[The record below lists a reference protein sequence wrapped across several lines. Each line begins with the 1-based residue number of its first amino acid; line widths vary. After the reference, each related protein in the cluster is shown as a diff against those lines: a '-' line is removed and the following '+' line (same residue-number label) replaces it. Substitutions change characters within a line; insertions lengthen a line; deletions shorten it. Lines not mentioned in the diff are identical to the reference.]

1 MKIIYGPKGTGKTKA
16 IIESANQALDMAKG
30 HVIYVTDTA
39 RYSYDLN
46 NQIRY
51 LDVTGFDIVGE
62 DGFRGFIKGL
72 VAANGDNEYIYI
84 QMLCVYSFV
93 GSIIPQ
99 SGQDCKRNFGK
110 SLDFI
115 FGDFKFN
122 FHQKPPKTSFVTVYY
137 KKCQKAN

>member
-84 QMLCVYSFV
+84 DGIARITGKPLAELN
-93 GSIIPQ
+93 SIFTAIEKLENDY
-99 SGQDCKRNFGK
+99 GVK
-110 SLDFI
+110 FI
-115 FGDFKFN
+115 LTCSASKEDLPAFILKYVD
-122 FHQKPPKTSFVTVYY
+122 
-137 KKCQKAN
+137 

>member
-16 IIESANQALDMAKG
+16 IIESANQTLNTAKG
-30 HVIYVTDTA
+30 HVVFVTDTA

-51 LDVTGFDIVGE
+51 LDVTGFDVVGE

-84 QMLCVYSFV
+84 DGIARITGKTLAELNSIFSAIEKLENDYGVKFV
-93 GSIIPQ
+93 LTCSASKEDLPA
-99 SGQDCKRNFGK
+99 
-110 SLDFI
+110 FI
-115 FGDFKFN
+115 LKYVD
-122 FHQKPPKTSFVTVYY
+122 
-137 KKCQKAN
+137 

>member
-16 IIESANQALDMAKG
+16 IIESANQALNTAKG
-30 HVIYVTDTA
+30 HVVFVTDTA

-51 LDVTGFDIVGE
+51 LDVTGFDVVGE

-84 QMLCVYSFV
+84 DGIARITGKALAELNSIFTAMEKLENDYDVKFV
-93 GSIIPQ
+93 LTCSASKEDLPA
-99 SGQDCKRNFGK
+99 
-110 SLDFI
+110 
-115 FGDFKFN
+115 
-122 FHQKPPKTSFVTVYY
+122 FVLKYVD
-137 KKCQKAN
+137 